1 MSRSLRRGAL
11 AATAIVFSIASL
23 AACGAGN
30 DAQSLQIRPDNASTA
45 VDDIKIQNAAIVTQP
60 KPDAEGPAVVT
71 ATLFNNGTKAE
82 TLESV
87 KLPGASGEV
96 KLKPAKGAGPV
107 SVPAGG
113 SLVLGG
119 EGNASA
125 VIENGREAVENGGA
139 QPVVFEFS
147 ETGAVELRALVFPA
161 THYFKDFGPSELP
174 KPPVTTATASPSG
187 TPTGTPETAGGAAG
201 ATASST
207 PQNGASGEAAD
218 DDADDDAEGHGAEH

>member
-30 DAQSLQIRPDNASTA
+30 DAQSLQIRPDNAEAA
-45 VDDIKIQNAAIVTQP
+45 VDDIKIQNAAVVTQP
-60 KPDAEGPAVVT
+60 EPDAEGPAVVT
-71 ATLFNNGTKAE
+71 ATLFNNGARAE
-82 TLESV
+82 TLESI

-96 KLKPAKGAGPV
+96 KLKPAKGTGPV

-113 SLVLGG
+113 SLILGG

-125 VIENGREAVENGGA
+125 VIENGREAAEDGGV

-147 ETGAVELRALVFPA
+147 ETGAVELQALVFPA

-174 KPPVTTATASPSG
+174 KPPVTTASPTG
-187 TPTGTPETAGGAAG
+187 TPTGSPDEAADGAAG

-207 PQNGASGEAAD
+207 PPQDGPSGEAAD
-218 DDADDDAEGHGAEH
+218 DDAEEHGAEH

>member
-30 DAQSLQIRPDNASTA
+30 DAQSLQIRPDNAATA

-71 ATLFNNGTKAE
+71 ATLFNNGAKAE

-125 VIENGREAVENGGA
+125 VIENGREAVENGGT
-139 QPVVFEFS
+139 QPVVFELS
-147 ETGAVELRALVFPA
+147 ETGAVELQALVFPA

-187 TPTGTPETAGGAAG
+187 TPGTAGGAAG

-207 PQNGASGEAAD
+207 PQNGSSGEAAD
-218 DDADDDAEGHGAEH
+218 DDAEEHGAEH